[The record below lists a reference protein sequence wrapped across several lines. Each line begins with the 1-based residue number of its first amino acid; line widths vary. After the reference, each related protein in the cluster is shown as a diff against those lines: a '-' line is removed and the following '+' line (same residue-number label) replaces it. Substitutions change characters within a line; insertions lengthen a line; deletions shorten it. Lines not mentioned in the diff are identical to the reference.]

1 MATTRPY
8 CEYKHAE
15 NPPRGQAVDMVN
27 HPSHYTNGKIE
38 CIDAI
43 ESSMTPAQF
52 IGYCKGNIMKYL
64 YRFEHK
70 NGVEDVRKAQWYL
83 NKMLSTL
90 EGNESK

>member
-1 MATTRPY
+1 MAEVWVNCPG
-8 CEYKHAE
+8 E
-15 NPPRGQAVDMVN
+15 NPDMVN
-27 HPSHYTNGKIE
+27 HPSHYTSGYIE

-43 ESSMTPAQF
+43 EASMTPSQF

-83 NKMLSTL
+83 NKMLFTL
-90 EGNESK
+90 EREDSD